1 MSEIEKR
8 RHRCCFTGHRPEKT
22 STNESTIRTWLEQ
35 AIKRAIDEGY
45 LTYISGMARG
55 VDIIAAEAVLE
66 ERHSNPDI
74 HLICAIPHPDFE
86 KSWGQH
92 WQHRYKAILS
102 KADLIVTVSPC
113 RSVQR
118 LNDSYQI
125 RNQWMV
131 DRAAKL
137 ICVYN
142 GLPSGTGNTIRY
154 AQQMGLT
161 IDCMR
166 VQP

>member
-1 MSEIEKR
+1 MSEMELR
-8 RHRCCFTGHRPEKT
+8 RHRCCFSGHRPEKT
-22 STNESTIRTWLEQ
+22 STDETTIRTWLEQ
-35 AIKRAIDEGY
+35 AINRAISEGFR
-45 LTYISGMARG
+45 TYITGMARG
-55 VDIIAAEAVLE
+55 VDIIAGEIVLH
-66 ERHSNPDI
+66 ERDKHPDI
-74 HLICAIPHPDFE
+74 HLICAIPHPAFE

-92 WQHRYKAILS
+92 WQRRYNAILS
-102 KADLIVTVSPC
+102 KADLIRTVSDR
-113 RSVQR
+113 RSVER
-118 LNDSYQI
+118 VNDSYQI

-142 GLPSGTGNTIRY
+142 GLPSGTENTIIY
-154 AQQMGLT
+154 AREQGLA